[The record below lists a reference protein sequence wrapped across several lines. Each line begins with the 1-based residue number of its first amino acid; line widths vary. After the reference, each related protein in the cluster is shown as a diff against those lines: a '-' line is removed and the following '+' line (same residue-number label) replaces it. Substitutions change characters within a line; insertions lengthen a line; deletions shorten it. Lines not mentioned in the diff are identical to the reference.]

1 VQSSL
6 PRSPNWCYDEFRYFI
21 IVERS
26 RSKLRPRREV
36 AKFVPSPPAI
46 RIMHHCSCK
55 PMSVLRLKNVFI
67 LKLYDRRCLRF
78 LMQSNKVGVATL
90 MVQMHSGRW
99 TLIKLRSTVKALRSW
114 SQKNIGSIRI
124 QLAVAKDVILQLDRA
139 QKEEISL

>member
-1 VQSSL
+1 
-6 PRSPNWCYDEFRYFI
+6 
-21 IVERS
+21 
-26 RSKLRPRREV
+26 
-36 AKFVPSPPAI
+36 
-46 RIMHHCSCK
+46 
-55 PMSVLRLKNVFI
+55 
-67 LKLYDRRCLRF
+67 
-78 LMQSNKVGVATL
+78 MQSNKVGVATL